1 MSNSQWLKESKELME
16 SAGFVLSPE
25 EKNYLSSVTNSSI
38 GYASAVSSLYS
49 AKLLERSNKLL
60 AESNDRQAASN
71 DKHANRMTWLTGAL
85 GFFALVEAAAT
96 VVTAGTALHD
106 AGLYM
111 PWYVGLALVGLAL
124 AGLACLELLV
134 WLRRRDRLA

>member
-49 AKLLERSNKLL
+49 AKLMERSNKLL
-60 AESNDRQAASN
+60 AESNDRHAKSN
-71 DKHANRMTWLTGAL
+71 DRHGHTMAWLTGAL
-85 GFFALVEAAAT
+85 VFFAFVEAAGA
-96 VVTAGTALHD
+96 VVGPELKAAG
-106 AGLYM
+106 YYV
-111 PWYVGLALVGLAL
+111 PWPLGVVLALVGVAVCL
-124 AGLACLELLV
+124 GLPA
-134 WLRRRDRLA
+134 WLMRREV

>member
-60 AESNDRQAASN
+60 AESNDRHGKAMTGLTRALVLFAFVEAIATAVTALVAA
-71 DKHANRMTWLTGAL
+71 RLYVPPAL
-85 GFFALVEAAAT
+85 GY
-96 VVTAGTALHD
+96 
-106 AGLYM
+106 AGLVLAV
-111 PWYVGLALVGLAL
+111 VG
-124 AGLACLELLV
+124 LLV
-134 WLRRRDRLA
+134 WLRRRDGLA